1 MSDLAAV
8 ISLLKSKLTTNNV
21 YSGEIPESQ
30 TEPSVLIQN
39 IANPFSRVLSGRK
52 VKKSSTWRITVV
64 AQQQSDVESIL
75 DELED
80 MDNTSNGDFQ
90 RIFTNL
96 VMTELGLV
104 EQPNRRAFY
113 DLTVYK

>member
-1 MSDLAAV
+1 MSDLLAV
-8 ISLLKSKLTTNNV
+8 VDLLKEKLTTDNV
-21 YSGEIPESQ
+21 YTGEIPESQ
-30 TEPSVLIQN
+30 SDPAVLVQN
-39 IANPFSRVLSGRK
+39 VANPFERVLSGRK

-64 AQQQSDVESIL
+64 AKLQSDVESIL
-75 DELED
+75 NELED
-80 MDNTSNGDFQ
+80 MDNTRNSDFQ

-104 EQPNRRAFY
+104 EQPFRRAFY